1 MPGHRWTDRQA
12 KEDRQTYRQ
21 TNTRT
26 DRQTD
31 MQTGRQAN
39 NQLFKM
45 HKQHFLPETPESKSG
60 PNTDKPG

>member
-1 MPGHRWTDRQA
+1 V
-12 KEDRQTYRQ
+12 DRQTGKRRQ
-21 TNTRT
+21 TDIQADRHT